1 MRALAIF
8 ATASVL
14 ALPLAATAAP
24 DCDGGRVYSLRL
36 RPDRIRFHASLTRR
50 GVVRAQACGVS
61 GLPVPGTRMSD
72 PVIGSLTPWM

>member
-1 MRALAIF
+1 MRALAIY

-36 RPDRIRFHASLTRR
+36 RRTGFDSTRAS
-50 GVVRAQACGVS
+50 RAAA
-61 GLPVPGTRMSD
+61 
-72 PVIGSLTPWM
+72 